1 MFQNLLQGVDSMKEI
16 QRSNEELIK
25 LIQNGVDVNEN
36 YLELY
41 QQNRGFIFLVI
52 RKRIRGINDE
62 EDLMQQAFLALVK
75 AVNYHNCEL
84 EETNFLQILKYCIWN
99 EIRDL
104 TGELP
109 AQMQNKIYKYRK
121 TKDKLFNE
129 LGRQP
134 KNYEIML
141 EMDID
146 LKQLEEIKKAYRFSN
161 TLSLDKPLS
170 EEGET
175 TLLELYSD
183 SQAEEDSEL
192 EDKLSNE
199 ELRKVL
205 DEAINKLPD
214 RSQKVI
220 SDRYYKNMTM
230 EQCGQEMNVSRE
242 RVRQIESEGF
252 RKLRKDRQLERRLE
266 GYIDIYKHVGVNQ
279 FNNTRTSSVEWLAIR
294 REQKGKELLREM
306 GLNNILE

>member
-1 MFQNLLQGVDSMKEI
+1 MFLNLLQGVDSMKET

-41 QQNRGFIFLVI
+41 QRNRGFIFLVI
-52 RKRIRGINDE
+52 RKRIRGINAE
-62 EDLMQQAFLALVK
+62 EDLMQQAFIALVK
-75 AVNYHNCEL
+75 AVEYFNPDI

-99 EIRDL
+99 EIRGL
-104 TGELP
+104 TGAIP
-109 AQMQNKIYKYRK
+109 VNMQNKIYKYRK
-121 TKDKLFNE
+121 AKDKLFNE

-134 KNYEIML
+134 KNYEIMF
-141 EMDID
+141 EMGID
-146 LKQLEEIKKAYRFSN
+146 LKQLEEIKKAYRFN
-161 TLSLDKPLS
+161 YILSLDKPLS

-183 SQAEEDSEL
+183 SLADEDSEF

-199 ELRKVL
+199 ELRKFL
-205 DEAINKLPD
+205 AEAINKLPD

-220 SDRYYKNMTM
+220 NDRYYKNMPM

-242 RVRQIESEGF
+242 RVRQIEREGF
-252 RKLRKDRQLERRLE
+252 RELRKDRQLERKLD
-266 GYIDIYKHVGVNQ
+266 GYISNYKHIGVQ
-279 FNNTRTSSVEWLAIR
+279 SFNRTWTSSVESVVLAR
-294 REQKGKELLREM
+294 DRM
-306 GLNNILE
+306 LEEWRNKNANYKDGP

>member
-1 MFQNLLQGVDSMKEI
+1 MKEI

-52 RKRIRGINDE
+52 RKRIRGINGE
-62 EDLMQQAFLALVK
+62 EDLMQQAFIALVK
-75 AVNYHNCEL
+75 AVEYFNPDI

-99 EIRDL
+99 EIRTL
-104 TGELP
+104 TSELP

-141 EMDID
+141 EMGID
-146 LKQLEEIKKAYRFSN
+146 LKQLEKIKTAYRFN
-161 TLSLDKPLS
+161 YILSLDKPLS

-175 TLLELYSD
+175 TLFELYSD
-183 SQAEEDSEL
+183 SQADEDSEF

-199 ELRKVL
+199 ELRKFL

-220 SDRYYKNMTM
+220 NDRYYKNMTM

-242 RVRQIESEGF
+242 RVRQIEREGF
-252 RKLRKDRQLERRLE
+252 RELRKDRQLERKLD
-266 GYIDIYKHVGVNQ
+266 GYISNYKHIGVQ
-279 FNNTRTSSVEWLAIR
+279 SFNRTWTSSVESVVLAR
-294 REQKGKELLREM
+294 DRM
-306 GLNNILE
+306 LEEWRNKNANYKDGP